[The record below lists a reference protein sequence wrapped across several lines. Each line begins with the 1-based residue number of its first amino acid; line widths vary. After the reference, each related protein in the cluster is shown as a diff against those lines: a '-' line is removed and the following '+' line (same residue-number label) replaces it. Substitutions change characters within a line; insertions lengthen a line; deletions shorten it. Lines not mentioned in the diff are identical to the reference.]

1 MYFVNLHKILNL
13 FIMKFPNATVEKY
26 LSENNFASW
35 TPKAVFF
42 DMDGVIFDSMPRHAK
57 AWSEAMAL
65 EGLPFSEYQVYLQEG
80 RTGSGTVTDVFLAHG
95 RGVPSEDDIKRIYAN
110 KSRIFDSFGDPIPM
124 RGMAE
129 VLEKVKS
136 LGLEIYIVTGSGQAS
151 LLDTLNHYFPNTF
164 CKEKMVTAYDVK
176 KGKPDPEPYLMA
188 LEKAGLQPN
197 EAMVVENAPL
207 GVRSAKGAGIFTVA
221 VNTGILSDDDL
232 WQAGADVVLADMAAL
247 LTQFLI

>member
-1 MYFVNLHKILNL
+1 MNPLNKKVEMTIGSEIKI
-13 FIMKFPNATVEKY
+13 
-26 LSENNFASW
+26 
-35 TPKAVFF
+35 KAVFF

-95 RGVPSEDDIKRIYAN
+95 RGVPTEEDIKRIYAN
-110 KSRIFDSFGDPIPM
+110 KSRLFDAFGDPIPM

-164 CKEKMVTAYDVK
+164 YKERMVTAYDVK

-188 LEKAGLQPN
+188 LEKAGLQAN
-197 EAMVVENAPL
+197 EAIVVENAPL
-207 GVRSAKGAGIFTVA
+207 GVRSAKGAGIFTIA
-221 VNTGILSDDDL
+221 VNTGILKDDDL
-232 WQAGADVVLADMAAL
+232 WQAGADVVLPDMAAL
-247 LTQFLI
+247 LALLNDKK

>member
-1 MYFVNLHKILNL
+1 MNFSKEI
-13 FIMKFPNATVEKY
+13 IDKY
-26 LSENNFASW
+26 LSENKYAEW
-35 TPKAVFF
+35 APTAVFF
-42 DMDGVIFDSMPRHAK
+42 DMDGVIFDSMPRHAR

-65 EGLPFSEYQVYLQEG
+65 EGLPFSEYEVYLQEG
-80 RTGSGTVTDVFLAHG
+80 RTGSGTVTDVYLAHG
-95 RGVPSEDDIKRIYAN
+95 RNVPTEDDIKRIYAN
-110 KSRIFDSFGDPIPM
+110 KSRIFDSMGDPIPM

-129 VLEKVKS
+129 VLDKVKS

-221 VNTGILSDDDL
+221 VNTGILKDEDL
-232 WQAGADVVLADMAAL
+232 WAAGADVVLPDMAAL
-247 LTQFLI
+247 LEKL